1 MLCTS
6 LAGMSFT
13 GDAFNTLTKRK
24 HFIENLNKYVNEN
37 FTANYNLFVF
47 GSFLTEDFLP
57 GKSDLDLAIY
67 TDQDIMEL
75 DFVVQDF
82 LSNYSLQCDT
92 ILIKPDFD
100 NNFIDINVLTGYRCT
115 DWFPKRLKAFSSFNI

>member
-1 MLCTS
+1 
-6 LAGMSFT
+6 
-13 GDAFNTLTKRK
+13 
-24 HFIENLNKYVNEN
+24 
-37 FTANYNLFVF
+37 
-47 GSFLTEDFLP
+47 
-57 GKSDLDLAIY
+57 
-67 TDQDIMEL
+67 MEL

-115 DWFPKRLKAFSSFNI
+115 DWFPKRLKKHLAVLTFKNMEDMEWCIQWHDALQYATRRGYDG